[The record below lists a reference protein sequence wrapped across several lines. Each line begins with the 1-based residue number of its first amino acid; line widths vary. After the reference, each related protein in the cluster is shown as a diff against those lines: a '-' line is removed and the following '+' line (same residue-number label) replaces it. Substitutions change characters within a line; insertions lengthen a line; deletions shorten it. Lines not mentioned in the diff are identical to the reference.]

1 VYTYIYCDFKWARP
15 ITARIMSYGTNA
27 NKSKVYGGLC
37 SQLNTN
43 VSRCFLTVP
52 ASTEKTY
59 LRPAYAAIV
68 SHVRTCSSRRNSFV
82 AIYAAV
88 SVPFFSKALAT
99 LAA

>member
-1 VYTYIYCDFKWARP
+1 MYTYIYYDFKWARP
-15 ITARIMSYGTNA
+15 ITARIMSNGTNA
-27 NKSKVYGGLC
+27 SKSKVNGGLC

-59 LRPAYAAIV
+59 IRPAYAAIV
-68 SHVRTCSSRRNSFV
+68 SHVRTCSSRKYSFV

-88 SVPFFSKALAT
+88 FIRFFSKAVTT